1 MVLRGGCVLV
11 LVADDIND
19 SRQLLIDI
27 VNSMGVDCVQAS
39 NGPEALALARQHLPD
54 LMLLDV
60 NMPGMTGFQVM
71 EALKADPDTAQIPV
85 LMLTALADIDSR
97 VKGLSLGADD
107 YLTKPYSP
115 RELMER
121 VRTRLRSKQES
132 DGLRAMQQEIRRTFE
147 RFVSPAVVEQLL
159 QDPARVQLGGR
170 LQEVT
175 VMFIDLE
182 GFTSISEWAEPE
194 QLLQVLNTY
203 HTMVVDVIREHG
215 GTVDKFMGDGVMAL
229 FNTPLEQPDHAVRAV
244 QTALSISA
252 QLPSFN
258 LQFPEVYR
266 MRFNVGIH
274 TGMAVVGNVG
284 APEMMNYTAV
294 GDTVNLAARLQSAGA
309 GGQILISGATC
320 AQLHGAVPVRALG
333 ELKVKGR
340 AESVTT
346 YEVLAAGEAAP

>member
-1 MVLRGGCVLV
+1 MLV

-19 SRQLLIDI
+19 SRQLLMDI
-27 VNSMGVDCVQAS
+27 VTSMGVACVQAS
-39 NGPEALALARQHLPD
+39 NGPEALALAREHLPD

-71 EALKADPDTAQIPV
+71 EALKADPETAQIPV

-159 QDPARVQLGGR
+159 QDPGRVQLGGR

-229 FNTPLEQPDHAVRAV
+229 YNTPLEQPDHAARAV

-258 LQFPEVYR
+258 LQFPEAYR

-294 GDTVNLAARLQSAGA
+294 GDTVNLAARLESAGA

-320 AQLHGAVPVRALG
+320 AQLHGVVPVRALG

-346 YEVLAAGEAAP
+346 YEVLAAAGEEAAS